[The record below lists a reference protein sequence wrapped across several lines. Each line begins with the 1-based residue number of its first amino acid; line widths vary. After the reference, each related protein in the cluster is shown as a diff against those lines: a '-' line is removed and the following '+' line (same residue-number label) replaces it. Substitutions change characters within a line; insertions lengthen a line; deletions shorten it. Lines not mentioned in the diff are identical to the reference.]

1 MSLTFQS
8 ALFTLFDCFNLTS
21 FLYELPPELFGR
33 RICFLLFFFDI
44 FFKSGKLPLENTDFV
59 QNCYVDYKRFRHEHF
74 IGGEGG
80 VVGLI
85 CGKRKLN

>member
-1 MSLTFQS
+1 MSCPLNYS
-8 ALFTLFDCFNLTS
+8 DGESVSYC
-21 FLYELPPELFGR
+21 
-33 RICFLLFFFDI
+33 FFFDI